1 MVDMSDYTVTISHE
15 DVEEIV
21 REELKEVIRS
31 HKKEMIQIEKSG
43 GILDEHEDYINSKA
57 LIHAAAV
64 VLHYYSVPSEWAA
77 IKKIQEEH
85 EDSA

>member
-1 MVDMSDYTVTISHE
+1 MEPSDYTVTISHE
-15 DVEEIV
+15 DVENIV

-31 HKKEMIQIEKSG
+31 HKKEMLAIEKAG
-43 GILDEHEDYINSKA
+43 GKDINEEYEDSKR
-57 LIHAAAV
+57 LIYAAAV
-64 VLHYYSVPSEWAA
+64 VLHYYSVPSDWDS